1 MSELDTLR
9 QEVETLRREKA
20 DAEMILDMTADHA
33 DEITAELEAARQA
46 AEAANTSK
54 SAFLANVSHELRTPL
69 TSVLGF
75 AKIIQ
80 RELDRHIFPNVNY
93 DPTSRSGRKV
103 ARAIDGVREDLGIIV
118 AEGERLTAMI
128 NNVLDLAK
136 IEAGRVDW
144 HEVPIRM
151 SELVDR
157 AVAATSSLFAEKAVE
172 MRVEVSADLPILIG
186 DSDKLLQVLIN
197 LISNAVKFTPAG
209 SVTIHVDHRNATIQT
224 QIIDT
229 GIGIA
234 PEDQANVFEKFRQV
248 GNTLTDKPTGTGL
261 GLPICREI
269 IEYHGG
275 RIWVESAVGVGSTFV
290 FTIPTNA
297 GKAQVASN

>member
-1 MSELDTLR
+1 MLELDTLR
-9 QEVETLRREKA
+9 QEIETLRREKA
-20 DAEMILDMTADHA
+20 DAEMILEMTADHSDA
-33 DEITAELEAARQA
+33 ITAELEEARQV
-46 AEAANTSK
+46 AEAANASK

-80 RELDRHIFPNVNY
+80 RELDRHVFPNVNY
-93 DPTSRSGRKV
+93 DPKSRAGRKV

-136 IEAGRVDW
+136 IEAGQVDW
-144 HEVPIRM
+144 DEAPIVV

-157 AVAATSSLFAEKAVE
+157 AVAATSSLFVETAVVI
-172 MRVEVSADLPILIG
+172 RVAVSADLPILIG

-197 LISNAVKFTPAG
+197 LISNAIKFTPTG
-209 SVTIHVDHRNATIQT
+209 SVTIHVDHHNGAIRT
-224 QIIDT
+224 QVIDT

-234 PEDQANVFEKFRQV
+234 AADQTNIFEKFRQV
-248 GNTLTDKPTGTGL
+248 GDTLTDKPAGTGL
-261 GLPICREI
+261 GLSICREI
-269 IEYHGG
+269 VEHHGG
-275 RIWVESAVGVGSTFV
+275 RIWVASTAGVGSTFT
-290 FTIPTNA
+290 FTIPIDAA
-297 GKAQVASN
+297 G